1 LRASSH
7 PHLQLEEL
15 LGEVASADPA
25 PGGGFVAGVAV
36 AMAAGLVT
44 MAARLSGERWADA
57 GGAAA
62 QAEALRSRAAGLAER
77 NTEAYLQAVAAL
89 KDDRAPEPGGRDDQ
103 IARALE
109 QAAEIPLEIADAAA
123 DVASLAAA
131 VAESGEPS
139 LRADVAIA
147 ALLSVAAAQGAQTLI
162 EVNLGTTSADE
173 RVAEVRELVAAAS
186 AAAQRALEAVE

>member
-7 PHLQLEEL
+7 LHLQLEEL

-25 PGGGFVAGVAV
+25 PGGGFVAGVTV
-36 AMAAGLVT
+36 ALAAGLVT

-77 NTEAYLQAVAAL
+77 NAEAYLQAVAAL
-89 KDDRAPEPGGRDDQ
+89 KDRAPEPGGRDDQ

-147 ALLSVAAAQGAQTLI
+147 ALLSVAAAQGAQALI